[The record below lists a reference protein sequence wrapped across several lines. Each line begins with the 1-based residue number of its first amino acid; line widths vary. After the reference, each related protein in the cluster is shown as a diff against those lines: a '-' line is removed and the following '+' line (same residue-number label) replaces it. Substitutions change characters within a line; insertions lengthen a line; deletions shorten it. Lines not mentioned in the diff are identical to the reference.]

1 MRQTI
6 LVSLIVLLPALGFA
20 QQDVKLVNPDTFCK
34 VDQFGAQKGK
44 AASGNFKK
52 CESLKDKTEIA
63 VKSLFECKQ
72 RALTKGEECLKLA
85 AAIDL
90 AAGGKFIEKFSVSFN
105 STNFTCAVSQGAG
118 NACP

>member
-1 MRQTI
+1 MRQTF
-6 LVSLIVLLPALGFA
+6 LLSLFLFLPAVGLA

-34 VDQFGAQKGK
+34 VDQFGAQKGRTV
-44 AASGNFKK
+44 SGNFKK
-52 CESLKDKTEIA
+52 CESLKDKDEIA

-72 RALTKGEECLKLA
+72 RALAKGEECLKLSA
-85 AAIDL
+85 ATDL

-118 NACP
+118 NAC